1 MNVGC
6 ATDVE
11 DRDIVVPLV
20 CDHVY
25 ARVVPSGSLEPD
37 ASRVT
42 VSPSVGV

>member
-20 CDHVY
+20 WDQVY
-25 ARVVPSGSLEPD
+25 ARVVPSGSLDPD

-42 VSPSVGV
+42 VSPSDGV